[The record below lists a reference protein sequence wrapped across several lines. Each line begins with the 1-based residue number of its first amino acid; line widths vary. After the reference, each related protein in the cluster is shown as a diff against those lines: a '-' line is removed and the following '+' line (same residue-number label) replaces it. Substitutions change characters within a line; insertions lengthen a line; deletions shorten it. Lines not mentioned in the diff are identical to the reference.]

1 MQMPPSGGYVHL
13 LCAVEM
19 TSSYIMARPL
29 RSKSSEHLAKA
40 LLSIFYENS
49 FFPTLISS
57 DEGTEMNNQIFALLC
72 KESGITHTLNHFMN
86 KNSNKV
92 ESSNSRI
99 VNLLKREI
107 ANTDK
112 WPEAIPKICF
122 ALNNCNMIF
131 GPTNILAT
139 PNYIFNTRDLVSA
152 PHTSTNVDA
161 SKRKADANVKALI
174 KAISGRN
181 LIDTPSLY
189 VNIQNRNPSFAIN
202 ETVLAWAEF
211 VLGKKKLGRGL
222 VKTKLKQYWVKAK
235 VVKRLGQI
243 YILRLPDG
251 SEKRYH
257 KRQMKKYTL
266 EDVEVNKP
274 TASSSIDN
282 DSL

>member
-1 MQMPPSGGYVHL
+1 MPPSGGYVHL

-92 ESSNSRI
+92 ESSNSKI
-99 VNLLKREI
+99 VNLLKQEI

-131 GPTNILAT
+131 
-139 PNYIFNTRDLVSA
+139 
-152 PHTSTNVDA
+152 
-161 SKRKADANVKALI
+161 
-174 KAISGRN
+174 
-181 LIDTPSLY
+181 
-189 VNIQNRNPSFAIN
+189 
-202 ETVLAWAEF
+202 
-211 VLGKKKLGRGL
+211 
-222 VKTKLKQYWVKAK
+222 
-235 VVKRLGQI
+235 
-243 YILRLPDG
+243 
-251 SEKRYH
+251 
-257 KRQMKKYTL
+257 
-266 EDVEVNKP
+266 
-274 TASSSIDN
+274 
-282 DSL
+282 